1 MFCKHC
7 GKEIDG
13 RAEICPYCGVSTKKQ
28 GKFCAYC
35 GNEIGEETF
44 VCPYCGIRI
53 EEKTNGLGIAG
64 FVLSLVS
71 LAFMYM
77 AVLQVIAFVFA
88 VIAVGGR
95 KKYCRANGLAVAG
108 LVISCISICISIAL
122 CSIFFILFS
131 HNYNP

>member
-13 RAEICPYCGVSTKKQ
+13 RAEICPYCGVSTKNQ

-35 GNEIGEETF
+35 GNEIGEKTF
-44 VCPYCGIRI
+44 VCPYCGIRL

-71 LAFMYM
+71 LLFGMI
-77 AVLQVIAFVFA
+77 AVFQVVAFVFA

-95 KKYCRANGLAVAG
+95 MKYSRANGLAVAG
-108 LVISCISICISIAL
+108 LVIGCISLALWSIYFLA
-122 CSIFFILFS
+122 
-131 HNYNP
+131 